1 MRIANREIGS
11 SNEPYVIAEMS
22 GNHNQS
28 LDRALEI
35 VDAAANAGAHAVKL
49 QTYKPETMTLKSD
62 KAEFFVS
69 DPNSPWV
76 GQNVFELYKLA
87 QTPWEWHEEI
97 IKRAKNR
104 GMACF
109 SSPFDETAVEF
120 LESLDVPAFKI
131 ASLEC
136 TDLPLIKR
144 VAQTKKP
151 IIISTGSAT
160 LSEIEEAVE
169 TARDSGCKDIAIL
182 KCTTTYP
189 ASPENSN
196 LRTIAHMKDTFG
208 CQVGLSDHTMG
219 CGTSVAAVAVGAT
232 IIEKHF
238 TLRRADG
245 GVDSQF
251 SLEPREFASLVV
263 EVKRAWQSLGKIRYG
278 PSKAEI
284 NARNRRRSLYI
295 ADDLQVGDLLTSKNV
310 RRIRPGNGIDCK
322 YYELLI
328 GRRVKCD
335 VKRGSPLSW
344 DHLL

>member
-1 MRIANREIGS
+1 MRIANREINS

-49 QTYKPETMTLKSD
+49 QTYKPETMTLESD
-62 KAEFFVS
+62 EAEFYVS
-69 DPNSPWV
+69 DPNSPWI

-136 TDLPLIKR
+136 TDLPLIRR
-144 VAQTKKP
+144 VAQTQKP
-151 IIISTGSAT
+151 IIISTGTAT

-169 TARDSGCKDIAIL
+169 TARDAGCKDIAIL

-196 LRTIAHMKDTFG
+196 LRTIAHMKDAFG

-219 CGTSVAAVAVGAT
+219 CGTSVAAVAMGAT

-238 TLRRADG
+238 TIRRADG

-251 SLEPREFASLVV
+251 SLEPPEFATLVV
-263 EVKRAWQSLGKIRYG
+263 EVKRAWQSLGKILYG
-278 PSKAEI
+278 PSNAEI

-295 ADDLQVGDLLTSKNV
+295 TDDLQVGDLLTSGNI

-322 YYELLI
+322 YYDLVI
-328 GRRVKCD
+328 GRRIKCE